1 MADIKDRAREYI
13 AKHSEYNE
21 VFGQTF
27 VAVDTLTAMVD
38 FAEQE
43 TKELKADNDA
53 RKFAMVMSEK
63 VEKQLREENEELKE
77 TVTKMNNVIT
87 ETFSNLS
94 KAKEIIT
101 ELLKYTDT
109 EAVEMIKEAKQFITD
124 SEVEK

>member
-1 MADIKDRAREYI
+1 MTKEELREKRKRVHESLNDVKAILGLDEMYI
-13 AKHSEYNE
+13 DELEAKN
-21 VFGQTF
+21 
-27 VAVDTLTAMVD
+27 
-38 FAEQE
+38 
-43 TKELKADNDA
+43 KELKADNDA
-53 RKFAMVMSEK
+53 RKFAMAMSEK